1 MVLLT
6 AHKGI
11 IQGYTVSIENIVKEK
26 HAFRVI
32 KNFGNREIARFTGL
46 VQNSS
51 GQMDF
56 CRSLIRT
63 IGFLSVTCP
72 GQVPVFRGVTLL
84 TFCVQR
90 GNSVDISEIYC
101 INNKNLI
108 IPELGYVF

>member
-1 MVLLT
+1 MTQNYFLWFLPRIYSAWEKCLVLLT

-11 IQGYTVSIENIVKEK
+11 IQGYTVSFENIVKEK

-56 CRSLIRT
+56 CQSLV
-63 IGFLSVTCP
+63 L
-72 GQVPVFRGVTLL
+72 Q
-84 TFCVQR
+84 
-90 GNSVDISEIYC
+90 
-101 INNKNLI
+101 
-108 IPELGYVF
+108 